1 MDESGERPHDG
12 VLGARFEQ
20 DAEMALEMAS
30 LAGRYVDR
38 GRAVGVTLDFSDA
51 SIEAADGL
59 GLRLYDPLP
68 KKASGPKLEELRNAV
83 ASELGAYFGET
94 FIRNH
99 GGQWGWV
106 AGSGARVFGLR
117 TDAEISSFPLVKAR
131 RRLQRAE
138 NESLAALYSFLCQ
151 WPATQKKRRWIGA
164 RFWGRTPREE
174 ATEGPVEEAA
184 KTPAEGPGVA
194 PSQEPGPDSGRLISE
209 SVARAAAVEMV
220 QVSPRT
226 GSYAETVPTSAVSI
240 RPIRPAR

>member
-1 MDESGERPHDG
+1 
-12 VLGARFEQ
+12 
-20 DAEMALEMAS
+20 MALEMAS

-38 GRAVGVTLDFSDA
+38 GRALSVTLDFSDA

-68 KKASGPKLEELRNAV
+68 KQASGPKLEELRNGV

-117 TDAEISSFPLVKAR
+117 TDAEISAFPLVKAR

-164 RFWGRTPREE
+164 RFWGRTPRED
-174 ATEGPVEEAA
+174 ATEGTAEGQTEE
-184 KTPAEGPGVA
+184 PAEGSAA

-209 SVARAAAVEMV
+209 SVSRAAAVEIGP
-220 QVSPRT
+220 VSPRT